1 MLEMAAL
8 VAAAAALAS
17 AAWADWRRRRIPH
30 WPVAALVAAWGVV
43 AVAAPAA
50 AGGAPLAGAA
60 CGTGALGV
68 GAAMWSAG
76 WLGAGDVK
84 IAATIGLWLGP
95 AEFGLA
101 LVGAGVLMLAML
113 ATAFAL
119 GGDFARRGLPVAC
132 ALAPPTATL
141 LVCRAADLAA
151 LAGA

>member
-1 MLEMAAL
+1 MVELAAL
-8 VAAAAALAS
+8 GGAAVALAS
-17 AAWADWRRRRIPH
+17 AAWADWRRRQIPH

-50 AGGAPLAGAA
+50 GPPLAGAA

-84 IAATIGLWLGP
+84 IAAAIGLWLGP

-119 GGDFARRGLPVAC
+119 GGDFVRRGLPVAC
-132 ALAPPTATL
+132 ALAPPAATL
-141 LVCRAADLAA
+141 LVRRAADLAA